1 MKLYSYDS
9 YLVLACEEPTGRRKS
24 YRLKL
29 LSPQDE
35 VCIVYSMRSFPVGE
49 EVLLNV
55 EFDVLQIPRYA
66 RVIEDVDNMKGGLE

>member
-9 YLVLACEEPTGRRKS
+9 FLVLACEEPAGRRQS
-24 YRLKL
+24 YKLKL

-35 VCIVYSMRSFPVGE
+35 VCIVYSMHSYPVGQY
-49 EVLLNV
+49 VLLNV

-66 RVIEDVDNMKGGLE
+66 RVIEDNKKGGLE